1 MLLPGP
7 NGTSKAKP
15 TQVPIMPATR
25 NRRRR
30 PLALRTRSESAP
42 ATGAMTSAINAP
54 IARIEPL
61 IPSFAAA
68 FGPRIDDIWSGTMT
82 GTTVSQLANS
92 ANHSNDTTIWSVTEN
107 RPDCGT
113 ARRAEARAPEP
124 SPMSPPLPHSKDGQ
138 QHSAIPSI
146 GENRLARRRRLGA
159 SFRTRDDGGA
169 MTMKAVVCEAFGGP
183 EVLALREVPDP
194 PQPGPDEV
202 QVRITARGVQYVDV
216 LMLAGKYQFRPE
228 PPFIPGNEGAGEVV
242 AVGPRV
248 AAFKPGD
255 KVMCR
260 QRLGAF
266 AERGNVKA
274 EDCDLVPAAMSLDE
288 AAVFRNVYHTAYHAL
303 LQRGRLKAGDR
314 VLIHGAAGGIGLPA
328 IQIAKLYG
336 ADVIATAST
345 DEKRAACLEEGAD
358 YAIPYHDGFRDRV
371 MELTRNRGVDIVYD
385 PVNGPTFEESLRCL
399 AWSGRILI
407 LGFLGGAPAA
417 ARTNYLLI
425 KGIEAIGVRIGGLSE
440 THPDIA
446 LANIKTLIGLAA
458 EGKLKP
464 RIWRRYALENA
475 AEAVQALI
483 DRAVIGKAVLTG

>member
-1 MLLPGP
+1 M
-7 NGTSKAKP
+7 
-15 TQVPIMPATR
+15 
-25 NRRRR
+25 
-30 PLALRTRSESAP
+30 
-42 ATGAMTSAINAP
+42 
-54 IARIEPL
+54 
-61 IPSFAAA
+61 
-68 FGPRIDDIWSGTMT
+68 
-82 GTTVSQLANS
+82 
-92 ANHSNDTTIWSVTEN
+92 
-107 RPDCGT
+107 
-113 ARRAEARAPEP
+113 
-124 SPMSPPLPHSKDGQ
+124 
-138 QHSAIPSI
+138 
-146 GENRLARRRRLGA
+146 
-159 SFRTRDDGGA
+159 
-169 MTMKAVVCEAFGGP
+169 
-183 EVLALREVPDP
+183 
-194 PQPGPDEV
+194 
-202 QVRITARGVQYVDV
+202 QYVDV
-216 LMLAGKYQFRPE
+216 LMLAGKYQFRPD

-242 AVGPRV
+242 AVGPRR
-248 AAFKPGD
+248 AASKPGD
-255 KVMCR
+255 RVMCR

-358 YAIPYHDGFRDRV
+358 YAISYHDGFRDRV
-371 MELTRNRGVDIVYD
+371 MELTRGCGVDIVYD
-385 PVNGPTFEESLRCL
+385 PVNGSTFEESLRCL

-425 KGIEAIGVRIGGLSE
+425 KGIEAIGVRIGGARRSPSR
-440 THPDIA
+440 HRGRQHQNPDRA
-446 LANIKTLIGLAA
+446 RRRRR
-458 EGKLKP
+458 KLKP

-475 AEAVQALI
+475 ADAVQALI